1 MHLLRWPP
9 LTQHTAFLSLACVQI
24 FLQLKYYSA
33 PKEQVRVLFCPW
45 RALRPHSPLKTRL
58 PSRAQR
64 YIIRL
69 LIMPIMYSSMSAAAL
84 QVGLPNAIYYETMRD
99 WCVPPPANAFSP
111 AWRARLTLVSV
122 RRALAATSHGLFTTS

>member
-1 MHLLRWPP
+1 V
-9 LTQHTAFLSLACVQI
+9 C
-24 FLQLKYYSA
+24 
-33 PKEQVRVLFCPW
+33 LFCLW
-45 RALRPHSPLKTRL
+45 RALRPHSPLKTRF

-99 WCVPPPANAFSP
+99 WCVRPPANTLSLLPRAP
-111 AWRARLTLVSV
+111 A
-122 RRALAATSHGLFTTS
+122 